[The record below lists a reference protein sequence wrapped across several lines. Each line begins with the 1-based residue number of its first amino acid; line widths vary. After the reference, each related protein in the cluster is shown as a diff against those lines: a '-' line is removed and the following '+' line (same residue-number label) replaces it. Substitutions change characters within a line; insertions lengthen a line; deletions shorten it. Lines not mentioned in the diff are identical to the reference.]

1 MNHNFKF
8 FLKIILEIFP
18 YEVIKGNH
26 YFLLKDRNKL
36 YNIFYRFLANVKK
49 LLNLRKLF
57 IHFRVFNNSINF
69 LEDSYSKNIL
79 IRIMVAKIYGFN
91 KIIVSP
97 KIYKFWNKFSVDFFL
112 KLKQEKEILIAGGYE
127 LHLYDLN
134 KINFPL
140 KLFSNDEFIGYIY
153 LLQQYKYN
161 HKKVIEVHEGDVVI
175 DGGGCFGET
184 ALYFATKVGNLG
196 RVHTFEF
203 IDSNIKI
210 LQKNLSLNPELKHI
224 VELIEF
230 PFVE

>member
-140 KLFSNDEFIGYIY
+140 KL
-153 LLQQYKYN
+153 L
-161 HKKVIEVHEGDVVI
+161 VMM
-175 DGGGCFGET
+175 
-184 ALYFATKVGNLG
+184 NL
-196 RVHTFEF
+196 
-203 IDSNIKI
+203 
-210 LQKNLSLNPELKHI
+210 
-224 VELIEF
+224 
-230 PFVE
+230 